1 MVHRRFTSKV
11 SMEVITGINVA
22 NMASRPRDEIDELD
36 VQVPLKLLHHSGLPQ
51 QVEPEKG
58 KGDLNDVDDDDGD
71 DDRGKYYMEGG
82 RAGELCLRPPTMVT
96 ICSLRW
102 PY

>member
-1 MVHRRFTSKV
+1 
-11 SMEVITGINVA
+11 MEVLTEINMA

-71 DDRGKYYMEGG
+71 DDGWQILHGRWKSRGSRGSV
-82 RAGELCLRPPTMVT
+82 LRP
-96 ICSLRW
+96 W
-102 PY
+102 

>member
-1 MVHRRFTSKV
+1 
-11 SMEVITGINVA
+11 MEVLTGVNMA
-22 NMASRPRDEIDELD
+22 NMESRPRDEVDELD

-71 DDRGKYYMEGG
+71 DGVGKYYMEGG
-82 RAGELCLRPPTMVT
+82 RIGEPCLRPLTMVT
-96 ICSLRW
+96 KCSLWW

>member
-1 MVHRRFTSKV
+1 M
-11 SMEVITGINVA
+11 A

-58 KGDLNDVDDDDGD
+58 KGDLNDDDDDDGD
-71 DDRGKYYMEGG
+71 DDGGKYYMEGG
-82 RAGELCLRPPTMVT
+82 RVGGALTPSSDHGDHMFTVMAILNMVSMVAT
-96 ICSLRW
+96 DHGGPW
-102 PY
+102 